1 MIGPALV
8 STILAELAP
17 VFLPVAVLVDGLA
30 VQLTTLCGRD
40 PPPMPTWDA
49 NDALILA
56 LGSASPFYQQ
66 TLTKIDDLIQNW
78 AWDKAC
84 ECTGGPAGP
93 ALVAPAPPAG
103 TSQTSPTSN
112 QPCFVGAYAG
122 APPLNPDS
130 SLTNDLDISK
140 WTLSTDGRIHGGDI
154 HSSSGNI
161 YGVPTGTTSITW
173 KGFDPDTSSGPGSKG
188 IYSFALWTFNASFVP
203 NSPIQ
208 IGPPLN
214 NTGGTYT
221 GSTPIASTVAYWLM
235 IGRTSVG
242 DGSTPLEP
250 PRLETNVWCGGSV
263 PNGQEACCPPDPSIA
278 LGLQTIINLLQNLHT
293 PPAGTYKKGTV
304 HSGLTG
310 SGTLSVTGLF
320 GLQIQLTSGVP
331 TQIQFPGVPPY
342 ERSVG
347 WMSVLTGDGMIDEV
361 RITRQNQVWASAL
374 ARYATQVG
382 FQLNAGFS
390 MTVTELLP
398 V

>member
-1 MIGPALV
+1 M
-8 STILAELAP
+8 
-17 VFLPVAVLVDGLA
+17 
-30 VQLTTLCGRD
+30 
-40 PPPMPTWDA
+40 
-49 NDALILA
+49 
-56 LGSASPFYQQ
+56 
-66 TLTKIDDLIQNW
+66 
-78 AWDKAC
+78 
-84 ECTGGPAGP
+84 
-93 ALVAPAPPAG
+93 
-103 TSQTSPTSN
+103 
-112 QPCFVGAYAG
+112 
-122 APPLNPDS
+122 
-130 SLTNDLDISK
+130 
-140 WTLSTDGRIHGGDI
+140 
-154 HSSSGNI
+154 
-161 YGVPTGTTSITW
+161 
-173 KGFDPDTSSGPGSKG
+173 
-188 IYSFALWTFNASFVP
+188 
-203 NSPIQ
+203 
-208 IGPPLN
+208 
-214 NTGGTYT
+214 
-221 GSTPIASTVAYWLM
+221 
-235 IGRTSVG
+235 
-242 DGSTPLEP
+242 
-250 PRLETNVWCGGSV
+250 

-347 WMSVLTGDGMIDEV
+347 WMSVLTADGMIDEV